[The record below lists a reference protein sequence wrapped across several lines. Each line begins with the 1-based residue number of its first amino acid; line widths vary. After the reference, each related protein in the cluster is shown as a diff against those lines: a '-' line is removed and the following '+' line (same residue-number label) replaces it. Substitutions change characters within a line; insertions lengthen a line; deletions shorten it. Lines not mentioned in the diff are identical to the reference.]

1 MNQTQRL
8 RHNWQRMKVLKALN
22 EHAGVAEWVDF
33 GELLDVLDKMDAP
46 MVPDQLAYHL
56 KFCEEWNWVE
66 LKRGRTD
73 QEVNGILK
81 VKLTAAG
88 LDRIDI
94 GKMPELEETQGLRR
108 KK

>member
-1 MNQTQRL
+1 MNETQRL
-8 RHNWQRMKVLKALN
+8 HHNFQRMKLLKALN
-22 EHAGVAEWVDF
+22 LHAGLGEWVDF
-33 GELLDVLDKMDAP
+33 DELLDVLDKMDAP

-66 LKRGRTD
+66 LKRGRTA
-73 QEVNGILK
+73 QNVAAILK
-81 VKLTAAG
+81 VKLTGAG

-94 GKMPELEETQGLRR
+94 GKMPGLEETQGLRR